1 MNSFLIFFLFQGRT
15 ESILLRQTLS
25 KTELE
30 LNEHEDSDSETTSIV
45 VVSSSNP
52 DSLLSQVPGRM
63 IDTLKMKIIN
73 KNYLAS
79 IQCDLDKKCV
89 GSL

>member
-1 MNSFLIFFLFQGRT
+1 MLYLYVLVFQGRS

-52 DSLLSQVPGRM
+52 ASILSQVPGRQ
-63 IDTLKMKIIN
+63 IENRTHFLRKIPGQIF
-73 KNYLAS
+73 
-79 IQCDLDKKCV
+79 
-89 GSL
+89 